1 MPAGDVDEFTSCD
14 QGHRIVETESALA
27 LTSPDPDPPLVRF
40 PDEPYALAVD
50 ENNGLLYVGHLAGA
64 TNRPGSGGVSLFDVA
79 AVNDVMKPPRFI
91 ASFPVFAPNASG
103 LVGVTSLRWEP
114 GRAMF
119 ATSRY
124 LPMVTGLASTTS
136 LGCPLRK
143 TDMEPIRE
151 IAVFGSGDSFGTSLT
166 GSETRGIQFV
176 KSR

>member
-1 MPAGDVDEFTSCD
+1 MRV
-14 QGHRIVETESALA
+14 
-27 LTSPDPDPPLVRF
+27 

-50 ENNGLLYVGHLAGA
+50 EDNGLLYVGHLAGA

-91 ASFPVFAPNASG
+91 ASFPVFAPNPSG
-103 LVGVTSLRWEP
+103 LVGVTSLRWER
-114 GRAMF
+114 GRPMF

-143 TDMEPIRE
+143 GDMEPHPRDRR
-151 IAVFGSGDSFGTSLT
+151 VW
-166 GSETRGIQFV
+166 
-176 KSR
+176 